1 MLKKGQAS
9 LEYMIILALALGVFS
24 AILYVT
30 TMLIVSSSSQL
41 GIDSAVRAVQ
51 EMKEASDF
59 VYIRG
64 HPSKMQINVRIPSNI
79 ENVSISNLVVR
90 LRISVADSYTD
101 VYQVTKGNMSS
112 DISLMCPAGV
122 CKEGY
127 YLLSVA
133 SLPADN
139 PYDVNITVV

>member
-9 LEYMIILALALGVFS
+9 LEYMIILALALGVFA

-51 EMKEASDF
+51 EVKEAADF
-59 VYIRG
+59 IYIRG
-64 HPSKMQINVRIPSNI
+64 HPSKTQINVRIPSNI
-79 ENVSISNLVVR
+79 EDMSINNSVVR
-90 LRISVADSYTD
+90 LRISVANSYTD
-101 VYQVTKGNMSS
+101 VYQVTKGNLSS
-112 DISLMCPAGV
+112 DISPMCPGGV
-122 CKEGY
+122 CREGY
-127 YLLSVA
+127 YVLSVE
-133 SLPADN
+133 SLPTEN